1 MQHFFRLFFVFFM
14 VIVTSPVLASGNVRI
29 GEAVINF
36 QSGSIDPETLNG
48 EISGITI
55 NMADGRTSY
64 ADRLTIYS
72 TSDGDTLTLD
82 QLTIINMIMEDYDG
96 SLAMSQLDWRG
107 LVITGGA
114 DNIGVIFSEDFN
126 PENIA
131 VTGEV
136 IIKGVG
142 FGNNNGESVSIDEIL
157 VNSIPVTVDA
167 MPDVPLQEGEIQ
179 INNLV
184 FVPAADVD
192 YRPEYDAFLR
202 QIGREAISSS
212 LTIRG
217 QIDERPDRV
226 NSSSD
231 VLLDVDGMGQVS
243 LELDIGM
250 PNATLQLLNSM
261 VGLQS
266 ANQEEYM
273 TVLLTGLLFNQ
284 SSIVL
289 RDNGLLDV
297 IMLYQ
302 QSQTGMSKDSMVNII
317 MDQLAMTLGLYAP
330 QTYAMVSRPIRS
342 FLQDGG
348 TLSIEMRP
356 ASPVP
361 ATSFLGFAAVP
372 DMAMSVLGIDVR
384 HQPSN

>member
-136 IIKGVG
+136 IIKGV
-142 FGNNNGESVSIDEIL
+142 L
-157 VNSIPVTVDA
+157 
-167 MPDVPLQEGEIQ
+167 
-179 INNLV
+179 
-184 FVPAADVD
+184 
-192 YRPEYDAFLR
+192 
-202 QIGREAISSS
+202 S
-212 LTIRG
+212 LIH
-217 QIDERPDRV
+217 I
-226 NSSSD
+226 
-231 VLLDVDGMGQVS
+231 
-243 LELDIGM
+243 
-250 PNATLQLLNSM
+250 
-261 VGLQS
+261 
-266 ANQEEYM
+266 
-273 TVLLTGLLFNQ
+273 
-284 SSIVL
+284 
-289 RDNGLLDV
+289 
-297 IMLYQ
+297 
-302 QSQTGMSKDSMVNII
+302 
-317 MDQLAMTLGLYAP
+317 
-330 QTYAMVSRPIRS
+330 
-342 FLQDGG
+342 
-348 TLSIEMRP
+348 
-356 ASPVP
+356 
-361 ATSFLGFAAVP
+361 
-372 DMAMSVLGIDVR
+372 
-384 HQPSN
+384 